1 MEEIL
6 VRYLHFVGII
16 FFSGTL
22 IFEHLTIK
30 KRMTNENFKR
40 LCQIDVFYG
49 LSAIVV
55 FTAGMFLW
63 FTVGKDASFYNAN
76 PLFHIKL
83 TIFIVIGLLS
93 IYPTIFFIKNRK
105 TKEDFVD
112 IPKRVIMYI
121 NIELILFILLPLLA
135 SLIAQGYGLGD

>member
-16 FFSGTL
+16 LFSGTL
-22 IFEHLTIK
+22 IFEHLIIK

-40 LCQIDVFYG
+40 LCYIDRFYG
-49 LSAIVV
+49 ISAILV

-63 FTVGKDASFYNAN
+63 FSVGKDASFYTSN

-83 TIFIVIGLLS
+83 TIFIIIGLIS

-105 TKEDFVD
+105 
-112 IPKRVIMYI
+112 
-121 NIELILFILLPLLA
+121 
-135 SLIAQGYGLGD
+135 

>member
-63 FTVGKDASFYNAN
+63 FTVGKDASFYNSN

>member
-6 VRYLHFVGII
+6 IRYLHFVGII

-30 KRMTNENFKR
+30 KSMTNENFKR
-40 LCQIDVFYG
+40 LCYIDRFYG
-49 LSAIVV
+49 ISAIVV

-63 FTVGKDASFYNAN
+63 FSVGKDASFYTSN

-83 TIFIVIGLLS
+83 TIFVIIGLLS

-105 TKEDFVD
+105 IKDEIVL
-112 IPKRVIMYI
+112 IPKKVIVYI
-121 NIELILFILLPLLA
+121 NIQMILFILLPLLA